1 MGYGSR
7 ALQAL
12 NAYYSGEFFNL
23 DEANEPEQMYPDPSI
38 VEEVSYFLMFSA
50 EEYACAHMPK
60 SRLLCSRT
68 NLLFER

>member
-12 NAYYSGEFFNL
+12 NAYYSEEFFNL

-38 VEEVSYFLMFSA
+38 VDEVSGFLMFSA
-50 EEYACAHMPK
+50 GELACAHM
-60 SRLLCSRT
+60 SERRLLCSRT
-68 NLLFER
+68 SLLFER